1 MENNTDQAVP
11 TEQLDAGTPAPAP
24 APAEDTGA
32 SSSEQP
38 VDHRTDLAGDTDAAQ
53 SSENADV
60 VESPEFPER
69 AFTEGDTDGRVQSSA
84 QDRVFVPGVGF
95 VDVSHP
101 E

>member
-1 MENNTDQAVP
+1 MENNTDQAAP
-11 TEQLDAGTPAPAP
+11 AEQLDAGAQV
-24 APAEDTGA
+24 PAEDAGA

-38 VDHRTDLAGDTDAAQ
+38 VDHRTDLTGDTDAAQ

-60 VESPEFPER
+60 VESYEFPER
-69 AFTEGDTDGRVQSSA
+69 TFIEGNADGRVQSSA